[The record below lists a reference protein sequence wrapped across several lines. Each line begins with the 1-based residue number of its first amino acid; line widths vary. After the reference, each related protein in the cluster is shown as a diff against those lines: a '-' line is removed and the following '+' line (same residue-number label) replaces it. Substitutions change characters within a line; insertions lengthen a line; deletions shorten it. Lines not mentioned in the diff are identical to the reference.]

1 MAKSGMSGI
10 DSDDGKVNSNNL
22 QKSSVLDVKNHTKE
36 NINNVNTICKPKA
49 TSTPT
54 SILIESL
61 VKNLC
66 SICEPDEQ
74 KSQKIYNFIC
84 SKLFEMKLVDESY
97 NMVEFEGMR
106 NQYQRALYHLVTSA
120 IGKQPVPSL
129 QAFWQ
134 NNDITNEW
142 SHYYREFDEIEYIA
156 GGGFGQV
163 YRVKHKLD
171 GTDYAIKK
179 IVIRSEGI
187 KSVRNYL
194 SEVKTF
200 ASLNHSNVVQ
210 YKAAWLEL
218 GGTRKHHTE
227 NNLSFTSESS
237 DRELITNDPNKYIYP
252 EAATEMGTFTDY
264 EKTEDSDF
272 EVSFQT
278 TAETHQ
284 YSQSSNSIF
293 NSDRKVRRSAR
304 IKRNSTSEGGNAICK
319 VEEIES
325 LHIKAKSELK
335 WATLYIQMALCQTT
349 LKHWLERCYESERS
363 NDSALIPRNMKQMH
377 YDSVMEIL
385 RQLLLGIEYIHSK
398 RIVHHDIKPSN
409 VFIQFDNGRLLVQLG
424 DFGLACPLQSVKHS
438 LAFGTKL
445 YAAPEQL
452 AGKCDSKS
460 DMYSL
465 GIVLLEIV
473 KPFSTDME
481 RVRTITELRKN
492 CISTDCLVTH
502 AQFASV
508 IKELMARCP
517 SDRPDATTLMQKLR
531 LNLSESD
538 LVQELRSQLAEK
550 DDEITRLQAILQK
563 AGLHTGQ

>member
-1 MAKSGMSGI
+1 MAKSGMSG
-10 DSDDGKVNSNNL
+10 SKSNEKKASNNRPK
-22 QKSSVLDVKNHTKE
+22 KSSTLDVKNPTPE
-36 NINNVNTICKPKA
+36 TINNVNTVCKPKP

-74 KSQKIYNFIC
+74 KSEKIYNFIC

-97 NMVEFEGMR
+97 NMIEFEGMR

-187 KSVRNYL
+187 KSIRNYL

-218 GGTRKHHTE
+218 GGARNKQVDNNVSYTTE
-227 NNLSFTSESS
+227 PS
-237 DRELITNDPNKYIYP
+237 DHNLITGDADQYIYP
-252 EAATEMGTFTDY
+252 DAATEMDTFTQRM
-264 EKTEDSDF
+264 EESDF
-272 EVSFQT
+272 EVSFQAT
-278 TAETHQ
+278 SEIHQ

-304 IKRNSTSEGGNAICK
+304 VKRNSISEGGNAICK
-319 VEEIES
+319 LDEIES
-325 LHIKAKSELK
+325 LYVQAKSELK

-349 LKHWLERCYESERS
+349 LRHWLEKRYETEHSK
-363 NDSALIPRNMKQMH
+363 DSALISVNMNQVH

-409 VFIQFDNGRLLVQLG
+409 IFIQIDNGRLLVQLG

-465 GIVLLEIV
+465 GIVLFELV
-473 KPFSTDME
+473 MSFSTDME
-481 RVRTITELRKN
+481 RIRTITELRRN
-492 CISTDCLVTH
+492 GLGSDCLASN
-502 AQFASV
+502 AQFTAV
-508 IKELMARCP
+508 IKDLMARHP
-517 SDRPDATTLMQKLR
+517 GDRPDATTLMQRLR

-538 LVQELRSQLAEK
+538 LVQELRSQLAQK
-550 DDEITRLQAILQK
+550 DDEILRLQTILK
-563 AGLHTGQ
+563 NAGLHAT